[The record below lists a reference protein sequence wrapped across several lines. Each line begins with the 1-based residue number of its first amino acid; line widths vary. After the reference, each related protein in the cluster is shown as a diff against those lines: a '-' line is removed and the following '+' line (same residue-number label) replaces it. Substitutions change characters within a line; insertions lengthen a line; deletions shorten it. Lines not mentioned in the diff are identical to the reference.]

1 MSDARIQA
9 FVGGVVG
16 GFAAVGVTSIAMQAL
31 EVHRQRQAH
40 ERMQSGFTGIAGDGS

>member
-16 GFAAVGVTSIAMQAL
+16 GFAAVGVTSIALQAA
-31 EVHRQRQAH
+31 EVYQRRQAQ
-40 ERMQSGFTGIAGDGS
+40 RMQPGFAGMGGDGS